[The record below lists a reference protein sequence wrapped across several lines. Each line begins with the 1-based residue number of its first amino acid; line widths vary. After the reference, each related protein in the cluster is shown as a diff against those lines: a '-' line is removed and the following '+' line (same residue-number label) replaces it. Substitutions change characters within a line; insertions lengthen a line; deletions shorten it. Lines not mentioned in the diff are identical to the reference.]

1 MLSAVVKQ
9 EIRHFFLAPKL
20 PDPLTQKLFCF
31 PQTLDPMK
39 HRPWLAAAAAALLIP
54 TAAPAASIAW
64 VSDLLPVGSGTS
76 DNDGGADGIFGPG
89 AGPYPDQGIVNLL
102 TGAGHSVTRFNPSGS
117 QPLSAAN
124 VAALNAFDLVII
136 GRSIGSGAFD
146 SAAEALEWNTSITK
160 PLMSTN
166 TYMSRAS
173 RLGWFVGST
182 QPDQVSNVLTFTNPG
197 DAVSSYIIGGT
208 ALNGST
214 MVNSYTEAIVYP
226 DSAVDTRGISTIT
239 DAPVAGAT
247 TIATGPVGAATGQFI
262 VSLPAG
268 LTLTPGSGPG
278 NNQVLGGY
286 RMMFLVGNRESA
298 TAPNTVIGNAG
309 FENLTAEGEGMFLRA
324 VTVAANGGVIPE
336 PASTTLLLLA
346 GASLILRRRA

>member
-1 MLSAVVKQ
+1 
-9 EIRHFFLAPKL
+9 
-20 PDPLTQKLFCF
+20 
-31 PQTLDPMK
+31 MK
-39 HRPWLAAAAAALLIP
+39 NPSWLAAVAALVFSP
-54 TAAPAASIAW
+54 VAPAASIAW
-64 VSDLLPVGSGTS
+64 VSDLLPVGSGAS
-76 DNDGGADGIFGPG
+76 DNDGGIEGVFGAG

-102 TGAGHSVTRFNPSGS
+102 TGAGHNVTRFNPSNTD
-117 QPLSAAN
+117 PLSAAN

-146 SAAEALEWNTSITK
+146 SPAEALAWNTGITK

-166 TYMSRAS
+166 TYMSRAA

-208 ALNGST
+208 ALSGAT
-214 MVNSYTEAIVYP
+214 MVNSYTEAVIFP
-226 DSAVDTRGISTIT
+226 DAAVDIRGISTIT

-247 TIATGPVGAATGQFI
+247 SIATGPVGAATGQFI
-262 VSLPAG
+262 VTLPAG

-278 NNQVLGGY
+278 ANQVLGGY

-298 TAPNTVIGNAG
+298 TAPNNVIGNAG

-324 VTVAANGGVIPE
+324 VTVAANGGIIPE